1 MVNTALVQTNTL
13 ITKACDVI
21 RELDNSYTLTPYSP
35 EVLIE
40 RGKYGFNFLPQSI
53 LPREETG
60 INSLVNINIDI
71 FMHYDLEADD
81 KFATAWAK
89 FMIRAEAVLNA
100 LYDKTN
106 YPVGVST
113 VTIGM
118 SFDNPIIEKERIIDL
133 TYNCEYKIFATR

>member
-1 MVNTALVQTNTL
+1 MVNTALLQTDAL

-21 RELDNSYTLTPYSP
+21 RALDNSYHLQVYSP
-35 EVLIE
+35 EVEIE

-53 LPREETG
+53 IPREETG

-81 KFATAWAK
+81 EFATAWTK
-89 FMIRAEAVLNA
+89 FFVKADAIINA

-133 TYNCEYKIFATR
+133 TFNCEYKIFATR

>member
-1 MVNTALVQTNTL
+1 MVNTALIQTDNI
-13 ITKACDVI
+13 ITKDCDVI
-21 RELDNSYTLTPYSP
+21 RELDNNYTLTPYSP
-35 EVLIE
+35 EVLIQ

-81 KFATAWAK
+81 EFAIAWTK
-89 FMIRAEAVLNA
+89 FMVKAEAVLNA